1 MSSWNPH
8 SLFNSL
14 HKLPETQMTLTHEQ
28 FSELVDT
35 YSEFIV
41 DSMDMDSLV
50 QFAMDSLVAEF
61 TKYTEN
67 ELIGEI
73 RELYDDEIVSEMLES
88 IGADPVVI
96 L

>member
-1 MSSWNPH
+1 
-8 SLFNSL
+8 
-14 HKLPETQMTLTHEQ
+14 
-28 FSELVDT
+28 
-35 YSEFIV
+35 
-41 DSMDMDSLV
+41 
-50 QFAMDSLVAEF
+50 MDSLVAEF

>member
-1 MSSWNPH
+1 MTDSTN
-8 SLFNSL
+8 F
-14 HKLPETQMTLTHEQ
+14 LPYSFTNKMTLTHEQ

-41 DSMDMDSLV
+41 DSMDMDSLI

-61 TKYTEN
+61 TKYTED

-73 RELYDDEIVSEMLES
+73 RELYDDEIVSEMLEF